1 MSARLYA
8 HVPARSEAYSSR
20 YRRRERF
27 ALVVTLSSLD
37 LQSQIAFSHV
47 VHNQLRTI
55 NEPEPWKIYL
65 LLKDLAR
72 ANRVSPHRT
81 ATQTDSRQTG
91 RGDTVRPALPDTSL
105 GFRCQGRVTTE
116 DHHNKRSLTFVRD
129 DTFLIFVISS
139 GARNL
144 SCNQKPPRQ
153 IYHSSLM
160 QTCSPRSSAGRTVKG
175 GPPRGSTHSP
185 V

>member
-1 MSARLYA
+1 MSRI
-8 HVPARSEAYSSR
+8 PR
-20 YRRRERF
+20 
-27 ALVVTLSSLD
+27 
-37 LQSQIAFSHV
+37 
-47 VHNQLRTI
+47 NQLRTI
-55 NEPEPWKIYL
+55 DEPEPWKIYL

-72 ANRVSPHRT
+72 ANRVSRHRT

-91 RGDTVRPALPDTSL
+91 PGDTLRPALPDTSWGL
-105 GFRCQGRVTTE
+105 RCQGRVTRE

-144 SCNQKPPRQ
+144 SCDQKPPRQ
-153 IYHSSLM
+153 VYHSSLI
-160 QTCSPRSSAGRTVKG
+160 QISSPRSSAGRTVKG

>member
-1 MSARLYA
+1 M
-8 HVPARSEAYSSR
+8 
-20 YRRRERF
+20 
-27 ALVVTLSSLD
+27 
-37 LQSQIAFSHV
+37 
-47 VHNQLRTI
+47 
-55 NEPEPWKIYL
+55 
-65 LLKDLAR
+65 
-72 ANRVSPHRT
+72 SPHRT

-144 SCNQKPPRQ
+144 CFDLREKSVLDPSHSFGMTTGRPGAFRNSLQRAREKARGSNFKKFNSVESFPSQWRRLHDTNQKAPTTLSPHPEPIVVSRRSRTRKEKAETCRCAPRPPAGA
-153 IYHSSLM
+153 H
-160 QTCSPRSSAGRTVKG
+160 RS
-175 GPPRGSTHSP
+175 
-185 V
+185 

>member
-91 RGDTVRPALPDTSL
+91 PAGETPFDPPYRTRH
-105 GFRCQGRVTTE
+105 GV
-116 DHHNKRSLTFVRD
+116 
-129 DTFLIFVISS
+129 S
-139 GARNL
+139 G
-144 SCNQKPPRQ
+144 
-153 IYHSSLM
+153 
-160 QTCSPRSSAGRTVKG
+160 VKG
-175 GPPRGSTHSP
+175 WPQEKIITRKDPSHSFGMTLSLFLSFRAEREIFRATRHP
-185 V
+185 TSGLPLEPNADLFAPLL